1 MTYAAGK
8 YAYGICDRC
17 GFKYPL
23 RELHK
28 EWNNLKTCPE
38 CFEPKSALL
47 DPLPHVA
54 DPQALYDP
62 RPDTVT
68 QTAGLGVV
76 TTNKI
81 SEFDSK
87 GVYLGTGGMTTTDD
101 PIGSEFE
108 GLEATGEIGT
118 ITAGGS

>member
-1 MTYAAGK
+1 MAYASGK

-23 RELHK
+23 GELQK

-68 QTAGLGVV
+68 QTAALGVV
-76 TTNKI
+76 TTNNI

-101 PIGSEFE
+101 PIGTEFE
-108 GLEATGEIGT
+108 GLEAT
-118 ITAGGS
+118 

>member
-1 MTYAAGK
+1 MSYASGK

-17 GFKYPL
+17 GFRYRL
-23 RELHK
+23 AELQK

-38 CFEPKSALL
+38 CFESKSPQL
-47 DPLPHVA
+47 DPLPHTA

-62 RPDTVT
+62 RPDTTT
-68 QTAGLGVV
+68 QTASLGVV
-76 TTNKI
+76 RTNTI

-87 GVYLGTGGMTTTDD
+87 GVYLGTGGMTTTND
-101 PIGSEFE
+101 PIGTDFE

>member
-1 MTYAAGK
+1 MAYASGK

-23 RELHK
+23 GELQK

-38 CFEPKSALL
+38 CFEPRSPQL

-101 PIGSEFE
+101 PIGTEFE
-108 GLEATGEIGT
+108 GLEATGEIGS